1 VQIKLCVHI
10 IISFLIHSIIPFIP
24 PIISMQMQM
33 RLTNWAILAMFI
45 IGLLFTMTH
54 TSQNVQEAFEGRSD
68 SRANN
73 TDRCPNIL
81 IQKGS
86 ELYLHNSRI
95 AKVPGVNP
103 LKFNNLEEYVE
114 FMDWQRSQGIR
125 CPVLYLQNTFDA
137 QGKPIYKIRPSPTD
151 LQGGLPPVAFAGA
164 VDENE
169 YINKNSHRIEDADN
183 PPMDA
188 NSYPAFDP
196 MDPNVGS
203 VHLKN
208 VKGVSANPMDT
219 NWGGDAYTKS
229 LIAAGA
235 YAGNEVS
242 IRVP

>member
-1 VQIKLCVHI
+1 
-10 IISFLIHSIIPFIP
+10 
-24 PIISMQMQM
+24 MQMQM
-33 RLTNWAILAMFI
+33 RLSTWAILAMFI

-54 TSQNVQEAFEGRSD
+54 TSQNVQEAFEGRSESS
-68 SRANN
+68 SRVN
-73 TDRCPNIL
+73 TNRCPDIL

-114 FMDWQRSQGIR
+114 FTDWQRGQGIR

-151 LQGGLPPVAFAGA
+151 LQGGLPPVASIGAGMD
-164 VDENE
+164 DETE
-169 YINKNSHRIEDADN
+169 HVPKTSHRIEDADN

-203 VHLKN
+203 VHLKK

-219 NWGGDAYTKS
+219 NWGGDAYTQS
-229 LIAAGA
+229 LINAGK
-235 YAGNEVS
+235 YAGNEVN